1 MFLGPEKQQW
11 QFFPVDNFIFLLF
24 HRQYA
29 IMYHR
34 QISRVLIILAFI
46 FVACGEK
53 PVPQSLF
60 PDKTQ
65 VTFNASAGE
74 QAVQVTANCSWS
86 AAVTEGGNWLSVT
99 PAHGQ
104 GNAVLTLSV
113 QANTGADRTA
123 TLKIYSAEKEARIT
137 VTQTEQEVQYRS
149 ISELRALYKGTDV
162 KVTEKVVVRAL
173 VISNYMHTD
182 NGGLNNY
189 TSMKAIVV
197 SDEEAGIQLFCAEN
211 NTEFKQGDKVEIE
224 LTGQT
229 LSVFNNGPLQV
240 TDLPLANIKKIGTE
254 TLKAKEISAAQ
265 LVTGKYESMYVA
277 IPRVQVRDEDLNK
290 TFGDGSAHISIGM
303 VAETKETFVI
313 FSSKYSSFRDVVVPS
328 GSGVLKGIACVYDK
342 TYQIS
347 FAKVSDWEGL
357 TEERFYTSPT
367 FSLVTTEKEIS
378 GEAGQFTVSVAGNVD
393 WTVSS
398 TDPDN
403 FAVSPSSGSKSNPVT
418 VTYTQNPSVTGS
430 RQADIVFSTT
440 NASIEQKTLI
450 LHITQSP
457 FEALVSDPVPSW
469 MELPDLSDMR
479 EEDTFAY
486 ISHMTSLHGKRVR
499 NYSFWYDTQNR
510 LAYWVAYPLYDDVMK
525 FGNRTDAWQYD
536 PKVPKRYQPVLFY
549 SFGDSDLDRGH
560 QLPSADRLFS
570 QEVNESTFYF
580 TNITAQDANLNQ
592 NIWSNLEMNVR
603 TWALACDTLYV
614 VTGAMIQTKEDPQIK
629 YVKDNNGNQVA
640 LPKLYYKV
648 LLRYKA
654 SEAENGG
661 YSGVGFWYE
670 NRAYTASY
678 PVAADARSIKEME
691 ALTGLDFFHNLPPAV
706 KETVKAAYKPEDWE
720 M

>member
-1 MFLGPEKQQW
+1 M
-11 QFFPVDNFIFLLF
+11 
-24 HRQYA
+24 
-29 IMYHR
+29 
-34 QISRVLIILAFI
+34 LIILAFI

-99 PAHGQ
+99 PAYGQ

-290 TFGDGSAHISIGM
+290 TFGDGSAHTSIGM
-303 VAETKETFVI
+303 VAETKETFDI

-342 TYQIS
+342 NYQIS

-398 TDPDN
+398 TDSDN

-430 RQADIVFSTT
+430 RKADIVFSTT
-440 NASIEQKTLI
+440 NASIEQKTLT

-580 TNITAQDANLNQ
+580 TNITAQHANLNQ

-603 TWALACDTLYV
+603 AWALACDTLYV